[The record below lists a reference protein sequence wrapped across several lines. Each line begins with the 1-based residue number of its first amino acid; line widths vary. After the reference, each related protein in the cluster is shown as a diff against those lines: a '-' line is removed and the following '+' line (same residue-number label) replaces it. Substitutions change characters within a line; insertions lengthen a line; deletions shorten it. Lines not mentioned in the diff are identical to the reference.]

1 MKYVSSILLL
11 IALTTSVVSCKKED
25 KEEEVVIVNV
35 SGDIHNDLEKF
46 RHLIGDQLNTTTGAV
61 SGRREINWDGVPDSF
76 VGKALPNNFFNP
88 TEPGSP
94 VALQRGLAY
103 AAGGE
108 FRVSNNN
115 FAEVNSNA
123 TNQFAAFS
131 GTKTFA
137 NISANLWEVD
147 FQVAGEST
155 AASVKGFGIV
165 FSDVD
170 QPNSTSLEFF
180 NGDRSLGKFFVK
192 PHDASTSFSFLGVYF
207 KNNERITRVRASH
220 DGILTDNQKDISE
233 NGIHDLITLD
243 DFLYSEPLKK

>member
-1 MKYVSSILLL
+1 MIF
-11 IALTTSVVSCKKED
+11 
-25 KEEEVVIVNV
+25 NV

-46 RHLIGDQLNTTTGAV
+46 RHLLGDQLNTTTGAT
-61 SGRREINWDGVPDSF
+61 SGRREINWDGVPDSL

-94 VALQRGLAY
+94 VAQQRGLTY
-103 AAGGE
+103 AVAGQL
-108 FRVSNNN
+108 RVSNNN

-123 TNQFAAFS
+123 ATQFAPFS

-147 FQVAGEST
+147 FQVAGQAT

-170 QPNSTSLEFF
+170 QSNSTSLEFF
-180 NGDRSLGKFFVK
+180 NGNRSLGKFFVK
-192 PHDASTSFSFLGVYF
+192 PHDAASSFSFLGVYF
-207 KNNERITRVRASH
+207 KNNEQITRVRVSH
-220 DGILTDNQKDISE
+220 DGILTDNEKDVSD
-233 NGIHDLITLD
+233 NGEHDLVILD
-243 DFLYSEPLKK
+243 DFLYSEPLQK